1 MVADYYYAD
10 WMFIEAETR
19 NKAKYKYSKI
29 AETDYKDVICT
40 VVKE

>member
-1 MVADYYYAD
+1 MEADYYHAY
-10 WMFIEAETR
+10 WMVIESETR

-29 AETDYKDVICT
+29 AETYYKDVICT